1 MKQIIMP
8 EIIFSG
14 KNLVGKE
21 VIHSART
28 LGEIRSI
35 FEHGD
40 RITPEDMNMTAY
52 TVSSYLPEKEGT
64 PGGLY
69 FGLTSLYP
77 GLVGDEYFMT
87 KGHFHAN
94 MDTAEF
100 YWGIEGEG
108 VLILMD
114 EQGNIT
120 GERMFP
126 GSLHYIAGRM
136 AHRAANVSDAT
147 LSFGACW
154 LSNAGHDY
162 ASIEKNGFAA
172 RLKKINGTPQFV

>member
-1 MKQIIMP
+1 MNQIIMP
-8 EIIFSG
+8 EIFFSRE
-14 KNLVGKE
+14 NLAGKE
-21 VIHSART
+21 IDHSART
-28 LGEIRSI
+28 LGDIRSI

-40 RITPEDMNMTAY
+40 RITAQQAGHIVYN
-52 TVSSYLPEKEGT
+52 VSSYLPEKEGT

-69 FGLTSLYP
+69 FGITNLYH

-114 EQGNIT
+114 EKGNIK

-126 GSLHYIAGRM
+126 GSLHYINARM
-136 AHRAANVSDAT
+136 AHRVANVSDAT

-154 LSNAGHDY
+154 PSNAGHNY
-162 ASIEKNGFAA
+162 GLIEQNGFTA
-172 RLKKINGTPQFV
+172 RLKKLNGKPQFV

>member
-1 MKQIIMP
+1 MNTIIIP

-21 VIHSART
+21 IEHCTKT
-28 LGEIRSI
+28 LGDIRSI
-35 FEHGD
+35 FEQGD
-40 RITPEDMNMTAY
+40 RLTEQQANCIAY
-52 TVSSYLPEKEGT
+52 DVSSYIPVKEGT
-64 PGGLY
+64 QGGLF
-69 FGLTSLYP
+69 FGITDLRP

-87 KGHFHAN
+87 KGHFHAIR
-94 MDTAEF
+94 DTAEF
-100 YWGIEGEG
+100 YWCIEGEG

-114 EQGNIT
+114 EQGNIK

-126 GSLHYIAGRM
+126 GSLHYIPGRM
-136 AHRAANVSDAT
+136 AHRVANVSDSM

-154 LSNAGHDY
+154 PSNAGHDY
-162 ASIEKNGFAA
+162 KLNFTA